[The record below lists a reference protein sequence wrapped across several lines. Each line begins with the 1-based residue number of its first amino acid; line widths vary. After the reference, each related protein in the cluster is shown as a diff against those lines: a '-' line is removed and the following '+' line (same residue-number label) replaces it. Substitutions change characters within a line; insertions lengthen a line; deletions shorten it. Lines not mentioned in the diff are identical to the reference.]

1 MECVLYTLS
10 TWYHNAPYEASAA
23 ARTGPYCFPS
33 RPLYRSLW
41 DLQGSFS
48 EQQMGSDSSAFPECS
63 KLSVENPRRAK
74 PSAERKG
81 PWVKP
86 ELSLLWGSHP
96 SLPQQHHRQIGES
109 ALSPAKFHVPSF
121 ASVMRPL
128 WGWGQLRE
136 ACNRYGLVTMC
147 SVAFI
152 CKRHEAPVGMGSV
165 LSSRAA
171 PRSRCP
177 PRAAPR
183 SMQSVEIG
191 DDERYAVA
199 FARSMTSRK
208 MAHRPLSA
216 L

>member
-1 MECVLYTLS
+1 VTPQLS
-10 TWYHNAPYEASAA
+10 QSAA
-23 ARTGPYCFPS
+23 
-33 RPLYRSLW
+33 
-41 DLQGSFS
+41 SFV
-48 EQQMGSDSSAFPECS
+48 
-63 KLSVENPRRAK
+63 LRIR
-74 PSAERKG
+74 AERSRARRGRAPGLNKA
-81 PWVKP
+81 VP
-86 ELSLLWGSHP
+86 ESRLPHQDSHP

-183 SMQSVEIG
+183 SMQSVGIG

-208 MAHRPLSA
+208 MAHRPLSV